1 MKIALI
7 GATGFI
13 GSRILDEALRRGH
26 QVTAITRNPEKVPA
40 RGGVTAQRGD
50 VFDEAGLARLLAG
63 HDVVISAVH
72 FLQSDAAKLLGAVR
86 QSSVQRYLVVGGA
99 GSLRIG
105 PGQDLV
111 DSPHFPPQYKDEA
124 SKGRDFLN
132 LLRGETGLDWTFLSP
147 AALIEPG
154 ARTGKFRLGKDDLV
168 TDAAGE
174 SRISA
179 EDYAVA
185 LLDEVEQPR
194 HIRQRFTLAY

>member
-13 GSRILDEALRRGH
+13 GSRILDEALNRGH

-40 RGGVTAQRGD
+40 RTGVTPERGD
-50 VFDEAGLARLLAG
+50 VFDEAGLARLIVG
-63 HDVVISAVH
+63 HDAVVSAVH

-86 QSSVQRYLVVGGA
+86 QSGVKRYLVVGGA
-99 GSLRIG
+99 GSLKIG

-111 DSPHFPPQYKDEA
+111 DSPHFPPEYKAEA

-132 LLRGETGLDWTFLSP
+132 LLRGETALDWTFLSP
-147 AALIEPG
+147 AAVIQPG
-154 ARTGKFRLGKDDLV
+154 TRTAKFRLGKDDLV
-168 TDAAGE
+168 TDAKGE

-185 LLDEVEQPR
+185 LLDEVEKPR